1 MPRIHTTR
9 SRFTTDHSIASKEY
23 WSSIRGICLFSNAP
37 LNIKD
42 YNVLE
47 FYVYGQKGERAGMLV
62 KLMDTTE
69 TAIDRLDMRDECP
82 EDVWTKV
89 TIPLDKFKSVKGGLF
104 SGIFIQSYSTTP
116 QSTFFVDDIVLK

>member
-1 MPRIHTTR
+1 
-9 SRFTTDHSIASKEY
+9 
-23 WSSIRGICLFSNAP
+23 
-37 LNIKD
+37 
-42 YNVLE
+42 
-47 FYVYGQKGERAGMLV
+47 MLV

-69 TAIDRLDMRDECP
+69 TAIDRLDIRDEYP